1 MGKCQFCGKDAGF
14 LRSVHK
20 ECKQAH
26 DEGTTRILEMASRAA
41 VSQTDFSTLQEIL
54 RNIASASF
62 INDQLLRDLLA
73 RAWDTAVS
81 QALEDGVLS
90 KAEEHALVAFNDH
103 FSLPTDILDKNGAY
117 TRVVKAAILR
127 DILDGNIPQ
136 RVQIEGTL
144 PFNFQKGEALVWL
157 FQNVPYYEPRTR
169 TTYSGGYSGVSLR
182 IAKGVYYRVGGFRGN
197 PVVTTQTVLVDRG
210 TLGITNKHIY
220 FAGETKSFRIR
231 YDKIV
236 SFTPY
241 SDGIAIQRD
250 ASSAKPQILVTG
262 DGWFTYNLITNLA
275 HLLAS

>member
-1 MGKCQFCGKDAGF
+1 MGKCQFCGQDVGF

-20 ECKQAH
+20 ECKQAY
-26 DEGTTRILEMASRAA
+26 DEGTTRILEMASKAA

-54 RNIASASF
+54 HNIASASF

-73 RAWDTAVS
+73 RAWNTAVS
-81 QALEDGVLS
+81 QALEDDVLS
-90 KAEEHALVAFNDH
+90 KAEENALVAFKDH
-103 FSLPTDILDKNGAY
+103 FSLPTNILDKNGAY

-136 RVQIEGTL
+136 RVQIEGML

-169 TTYSGGYSGVSLR
+169 TRYSGEYSGVSLK
-182 IAKGVYYRVGGFRGN
+182 IAKGVYYRMGGFRGN
-197 PVVTTQTVLVDRG
+197 PVVTTQTVLVDSG
-210 TLGITNKHIY
+210 ILGITNKHIY
-220 FAGETKSFRIR
+220 FAGKTKSFRIR

-236 SFTPY
+236 SFIPY

-250 ASSAKPQILVTG
+250 ATSAKPQIFVTG

-275 HLLAS
+275 HFLAS